1 VEDKDVD
8 KSDAR
13 TGFLKSHSEDD
24 SYDYGDE
31 HYNSRKTKKNYV
43 PVFVPEAEKKKS
55 TPCVFCLQVSGV
67 AVIV

>member
-1 VEDKDVD
+1 MEDKDVD

-31 HYNSRKTKKNYV
+31 HYYSGRTNKNYV

-55 TPCVFCLQVSGV
+55 TRHAFFVCNFRMLQ
-67 AVIV
+67 